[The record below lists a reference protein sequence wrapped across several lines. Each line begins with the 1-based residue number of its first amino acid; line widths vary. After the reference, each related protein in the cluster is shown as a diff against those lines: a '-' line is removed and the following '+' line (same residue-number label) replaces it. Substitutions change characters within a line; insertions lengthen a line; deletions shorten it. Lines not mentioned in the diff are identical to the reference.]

1 MIAHIQTTT
10 GDCKGQLFSGLRD
23 RRCGAGWTSG
33 SKLAQAIGQLSTYTG
48 SRNEVQ
54 SVFSKSR
61 PFLVDEVAK
70 VAEGWG

>member
-1 MIAHIQTTT
+1 M
-10 GDCKGQLFSGLRD
+10 GQAGLVAVNWHR
-23 RRCGAGWTSG
+23 
-33 SKLAQAIGQLSTYTG
+33 QLSTYTG

-61 PFLVDEVAK
+61 PLLVDEVAK